1 MHLDE
6 DTMKNLFLN
15 PALKLIMAMALSGAM
30 VITSVGRLPAV
41 EPANEKQGLRK
52 GPLAN
57 LPSPPGPHIEK
68 IKALG
73 DNEWVDLGS
82 PSPDPKCGRA
92 TGRSWGAKMPYA
104 ADLGGAFLMGTG
116 PHGFVK
122 PNGYTDDDLWF
133 LDLNA
138 FRWICLWPGLN
149 TKTFTQ
155 QAQQGEFRLNG
166 EGQLVDSQGRLIPAS
181 AIQHAWG
188 NVTYNPDQHR
198 FAWQTRWTCGRYL
211 IPPALDEGLKICQNL
226 GANSKPSSPWFYDA
240 ATGLFDR
247 YLVNA
252 LPPVANDEQP
262 ANQFLY
268 IPSRKQYLFIG
279 RGGVAFF
286 DPAKRGWV
294 DVAVK
299 GPSIAGIDHAACY
312 DPRRDRVY
320 LGGGVYTYDAVK
332 TPGDN
337 FYIYDVKGATLG
349 KPYPSGTFP
358 QIFHSN
364 SAFFN
369 CDTVNDV
376 AVVVVA
382 ADKRVYAYHP
392 DTNTWTSPP
401 LASSTPSGGYS
412 YGNGFY
418 SPQLNAYFFH
428 FAGDGLDNGTVLAYR
443 YKKATK

>member
-1 MHLDE
+1 MTAGDPAVTRQTARSALVSSPAETAEATPSLSVTLFLRSIVFLTRPCREGSIVLLQPRRQRLRGAGEQAIMHLDE

-149 TKTFTQ
+149 TKTFSQ
-155 QAQQGEFRLNG
+155 QAQQGEFKLNS
-166 EGQLVDSQGRLIPAS
+166 EGQFVDSQERLIPAES
-181 AIQHAWG
+181 IGHAWG
-188 NVTYNPDQHR
+188 NVTYDPDQRR
-198 FAWQTRWTCGRYL
+198 FA
-211 IPPALDEGLKICQNL
+211 
-226 GANSKPSSPWFYDA
+226 
-240 ATGLFDR
+240 
-247 YLVNA
+247 
-252 LPPVANDEQP
+252 
-262 ANQFLY
+262 
-268 IPSRKQYLFIG
+268 
-279 RGGVAFF
+279 
-286 DPAKRGWV
+286 
-294 DVAVK
+294 
-299 GPSIAGIDHAACY
+299 
-312 DPRRDRVY
+312 
-320 LGGGVYTYDAVK
+320 
-332 TPGDN
+332 
-337 FYIYDVKGATLG
+337 
-349 KPYPSGTFP
+349 
-358 QIFHSN
+358 
-364 SAFFN
+364 
-369 CDTVNDV
+369 
-376 AVVVVA
+376 
-382 ADKRVYAYHP
+382 
-392 DTNTWTSPP
+392 
-401 LASSTPSGGYS
+401 
-412 YGNGFY
+412 
-418 SPQLNAYFFH
+418 
-428 FAGDGLDNGTVLAYR
+428 
-443 YKKATK
+443 